1 MDYKKVLERMGFVD
15 NKDFSVATDGLSFSM
30 LQQSR
35 MINQVIPHALVP
47 AVYDVNQ
54 QGAELT
60 PFIPAVLD
68 VDGVTVLTPAVA
80 ATYDPRGLL
89 VTPEVPAYDEVVV
102 IHHPEV
108 PAVLDVDGVTVL
120 TPAVAAYDEY
130 PQVAELY
137 TLPTPTVEAMT
148 PVWEQIQVEGADIV
162 LLIEEYLKGK
172 ENLRDPHND
181 SLNTGA
187 GVIYH
192 WGFANIPQPTI
203 SQLAALVAPVKT
215 KHDIEALIASKQ
227 ALGSNAR
234 EKCSKALD
242 VIAGYNAAHT
252 SAQIDAMV
260 SAFTPILTALQ
271 MNRPFAALAL
281 VQAVTPDGVLVTQEM
296 KDIIVSILS

>member
-35 MINQVIPHALVP
+35 MVNQVIHHLEV
-47 AVYDVNQ
+47 
-54 QGAELT
+54 
-60 PFIPAVLD
+60 PAVLD
-68 VDGVTVLTPAVA
+68 VDGVTILTPAI
-80 ATYDPRGLL
+80 
-89 VTPEVPAYDEVVV
+89 PAYDEVVV

-108 PAVLDVDGVTVL
+108 LEVLDVDGVTVL
-120 TPAVAAYDEY
+120 TPYVAAYDEY
-130 PQVAELY
+130 PQVEEFY

-181 SLNTGA
+181 SLNTGV

-203 SQLAALVAPVKT
+203 SELAALVVPVKT

-227 ALGSNAR
+227 ALGAIAR

-252 SAQIDAMV
+252 SAQIDAIV

-281 VQAVTPDGVLVTQEM
+281 VQAVTPDGTLVTQEM